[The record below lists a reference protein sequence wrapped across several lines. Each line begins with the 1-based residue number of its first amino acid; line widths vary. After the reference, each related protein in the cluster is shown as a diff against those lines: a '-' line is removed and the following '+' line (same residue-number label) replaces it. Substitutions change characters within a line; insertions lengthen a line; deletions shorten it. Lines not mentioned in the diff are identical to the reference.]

1 MFYFHY
7 TIGRLDKKPD
17 FSYNRE
23 GTRKQRTEKEINMD
37 IDANAFDLTTPR
49 TEEEYETLFEQ
60 MFAEMD
66 RMNARMRIDQII
78 IDRNHEDTRR
88 SAIETRAILDRMEAK
103 R

>member
-1 MFYFHY
+1 M
-7 TIGRLDKKPD
+7 T
-17 FSYNRE
+17 
-23 GTRKQRTEKEINMD
+23 

-66 RMNARMRIDQII
+66 RMNARMREYQIS
-78 IDRNHEDTRR
+78 IDRNHADTQRL
-88 SAIETRAILDRMEAK
+88 SAETRVILDRMESK